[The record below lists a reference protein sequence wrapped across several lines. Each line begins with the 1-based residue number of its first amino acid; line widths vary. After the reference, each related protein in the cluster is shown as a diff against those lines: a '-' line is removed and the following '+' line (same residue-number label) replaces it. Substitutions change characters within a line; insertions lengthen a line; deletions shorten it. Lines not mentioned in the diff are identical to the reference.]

1 MPGSCRV
8 FAEKDE
14 KNDARTNSFL
24 AGARGRGLK
33 AFDTHEQ
40 LQRPPQLEDETLRHA
55 SCH

>member
-40 LQRPPQLEDETLRHA
+40 LQRPPQLEDETLRH
-55 SCH
+55 